1 VGEGKGG
8 ESALSF
14 QTCHE
19 HQAQKACKTPIV
31 PALGACSLWIIQI
44 FFFLYMIIITLCYA
58 KNCNRGIES
67 YNCVL
72 ATQEQ
77 ETVGHPQG
85 SGEGWQ
91 DMIGVGS

>member
-1 VGEGKGG
+1 MDN
-8 ESALSF
+8 
-14 QTCHE
+14 
-19 HQAQKACKTPIV
+19 ID
-31 PALGACSLWIIQI
+31 
-44 FFFLYMIIITLCYA
+44 FFFVHDNRSLLCVMLRTVTEVLRAIT
-58 KNCNRGIES
+58 
-67 YNCVL
+67 VL

>member
-1 VGEGKGG
+1 MGEGKGA

-44 FFFLYMIIITLCYA
+44 FFFFVHDNRSLLCVML
-58 KNCNRGIES
+58 R
-67 YNCVL
+67 
-72 ATQEQ
+72 
-77 ETVGHPQG
+77 TVT
-85 SGEGWQ
+85 E
-91 DMIGVGS
+91 V